1 MKQEFKIISSL
12 IEKNSKILDVGCGN
26 GELMKY
32 ILDNI
37 SNNIRGLEI
46 SKENVQECIKKGLT
60 VIEGNAELDLGQ
72 FPDKSYNY
80 VVLSQTLQ
88 AFLNPEKVLYELLRV
103 GKKAIVTIPNFG
115 FWKVRVNL
123 LIKGTMPVTKNLP
136 NEWYNTPNLH
146 MCTIKDFVTFCDKRE
161 LKLTNSI
168 SLSGKKVSNISKAN
182 LNLKNLTSELG
193 IFEIEK

>member
-1 MKQEFKIISSL
+1 MKQEFEIISSL

-32 ILDNI
+32 ILNNI

-146 MCTIKDFVTFCDKRE
+146 MCTIKDFVAFCDKRK